1 MTTLTGGTVL
11 ALLAA
16 GVLAGVL
23 AFTVPAPLNYGIAVA
38 FLLTG
43 YLIITSQKRKNHS

>member
-16 GVLAGVL
+16 GLLAIVLAW
-23 AFTVPAPLNYGIAVA
+23 FVPAPLNYGIAVG

-43 YLIITSQKRKNHS
+43 YLIITSQKRKNP